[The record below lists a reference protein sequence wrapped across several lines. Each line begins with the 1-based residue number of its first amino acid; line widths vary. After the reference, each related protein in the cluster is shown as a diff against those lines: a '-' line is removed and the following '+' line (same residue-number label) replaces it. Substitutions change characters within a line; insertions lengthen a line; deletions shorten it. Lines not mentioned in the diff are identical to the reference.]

1 MLHTKE
7 KTSSIVIKLVIAIVI
22 AIYVLFPFFLVVIN
36 SCKATSDITSNP
48 VGFGGVSI
56 GQLIQNLGDVINNT
70 HFLFWQAF
78 GYSVLIT
85 VLSLVLLA
93 LFGGMAAWVICRN
106 NKTKWSQF
114 IYFTFIASMII
125 PFQVVMLP
133 LISTFRDVG
142 KFVGI
147 PMLQSVPGIVFAYLG
162 FGGAMTVFI
171 LNGFIKGIPYEL
183 EEAASI
189 DGCPPEGIFFRVIL
203 PLLKPVITT
212 VTILNGMWIWNDY
225 LLPSMRLG
233 QNGAVK
239 TIPVA
244 VQAFVGSYV
253 KQWNLILTAALLAI
267 VPMVIIFLIAQKQIM
282 EGMIEGAVKG

>member
-1 MLHTKE
+1 MHRKE
-7 KTSSIVIKLVIAIVI
+7 PTYSIVIKFVIATLI
-22 AIYVLFPFFLVVIN
+22 AIYVLFPFALVVIN
-36 SCKATSDITSNP
+36 SCKSTDDITANP
-48 VGFGGVSI
+48 I
-56 GQLIQNLGDVINNT
+56 GLNGISLAQLGQNLTDVVNNT

-78 GYSVLIT
+78 GYSALIT
-85 VLSLVLLA
+85 ILSLILLA
-93 LFGGMAAWVICRN
+93 LFGSMSAWVICRN
-106 NKTKWSQF
+106 KTVWSTV
-114 IYFTFIASMII
+114 IYFIFIASMII

-142 KFVGI
+142 KFIGI
-147 PMLQSVPGIVFAYLG
+147 PMLQSVTGIVFAYCG

-171 LNGFIKGIPYEL
+171 LVGFIKGIPFDL

-189 DGCPPEGIFFRVIL
+189 DGCTPEQTFFRVIF
-203 PLLKPVITT
+203 PLLTPVITT
-212 VTILNGMWIWNDY
+212 VTILNGMWIWNDF
-225 LLPSMRLG
+225 LLPSLMLG

-239 TIPVA
+239 TLPVA

-267 VPMVIIFLIAQKQIM
+267 VPMVVLFLFAQKQIM

>member
-1 MLHTKE
+1 MKIKE
-7 KTSSIVIKLVIAIVI
+7 KKSSVIARMVIAIII

-36 SCKATSDITSNP
+36 SCKPTDKITENP
-48 VGFGGVSI
+48 ISLSGVGL
-56 GQLIQNLGDVINNT
+56 GQLFGNLRDVIHNT
-70 HFLFWQAF
+70 HFLFWSAF
-78 GYSVLIT
+78 EYSVIIT
-85 VLSLVLLA
+85 VLSLVFLA
-93 LFGGMAAWVICRN
+93 LFGAMAAWVICRN
-106 NKTKWSQF
+106 HTKWSAA

-147 PMLQSVPGIVFAYLG
+147 PMLQSVPGIIFAYLG

-171 LNGFIKGIPYEL
+171 LNGFIKGIPVAL
-183 EEAASI
+183 EEAAAI
-189 DGCPPEGIFFRVIL
+189 DGCSPEQVFFLIIF

-225 LLPSMRLG
+225 LLPSMMLG
-233 QNGAVK
+233 QNGKVK
-239 TIPVA
+239 TLPVA

-253 KQWNLILTAALLAI
+253 KQWNLILAAALLAI
-267 VPMVIIFLIAQKQIM
+267 IPIVILFLFAQKQIM
-282 EGMIEGAVKG
+282 KGMIEGAVKG

>member
-1 MLHTKE
+1 MKTRE
-7 KTSSIVIKLVIAIVI
+7 KTSTVAVKMVIAIII
-22 AIYVLFPFFLVVIN
+22 ALYVLFPFFLVVIN
-36 SCKATSDITSNP
+36 SCKPTDMITANP
-48 VGFGGVSI
+48 IGLEGVSLP
-56 GQLIQNLGDVINNT
+56 QLYQNLKDVINNT
-70 HFLFWQAF
+70 HFLFWSAF
-78 GYSVLIT
+78 EYSVVIT
-85 VLSLVLLA
+85 LLSLILLA
-93 LFGGMAAWVICRN
+93 LFGAMAAWVICRN
-106 NKTKWSQF
+106 KTRWSTF

-147 PMLQSVPGIVFAYLG
+147 PMLQSVPGIIFAYLG

-171 LNGFIKGIPYEL
+171 LNGFIKGIPVTL

-189 DGCPPEGIFFRVIL
+189 DGCSPEQTFFLIIF

-225 LLPSMRLG
+225 LLPSMMLG
-233 QNGAVK
+233 QNGKVK
-239 TIPVA
+239 TLPVA

-253 KQWNLILTAALLAI
+253 KQWNLILAAALLAI
-267 VPMVIIFLIAQKQIM
+267 IPIVILFLFAQKQIM

>member
-225 LLPSMRLG
+225 LLPSMMLG

>member
-1 MLHTKE
+1 MHTKE
-7 KTSSIVIKLVIAIVI
+7 KTSNVVIRFIIAVIVA
-22 AIYVLFPFFLVVIN
+22 AYVLFPFFLVVIN
-36 SCKATSDITSNP
+36 SCKDTSSITANP
-48 VGFGGVSI
+48 IGFNGISLS
-56 GQLIQNLGDVINNT
+56 QLGQNLLDVIYNT

-78 GYSVLIT
+78 GYSVIIT
-85 VLSLVLLA
+85 ALSLVLLA
-93 LFGGMAAWVICRN
+93 VLGAMAAWVICRN
-106 NKTKWSQF
+106 HTKWSTV

-133 LISTFRDVG
+133 LISTFRDTG
-142 KFVGI
+142 KFIGI
-147 PMLQSVPGIVFAYLG
+147 PMLQSVPGIIFAYLG

-171 LNGFIKGIPYEL
+171 LNGFIKGIPMDL
-183 EEAASI
+183 EEAAAI
-189 DGCPPEGIFFRVIL
+189 DGCSPEQTFFRIIF

-225 LLPSMRLG
+225 LLPSMMLG

-239 TIPVA
+239 TLPVA

-253 KQWNLILTAALLAI
+253 KQWNLILAAALLAI
-267 VPMVIIFLIAQKQIM
+267 VPMIVLFLFAQKQIM

>member
-1 MLHTKE
+1 MHRKE
-7 KTSSIVIKLVIAIVI
+7 PTYSVVIKVVIAILI
-22 AIYVLFPFFLVVIN
+22 AIYVLFPFALVVIN
-36 SCKATSDITSNP
+36 SCKSTEDITANP
-48 VGFGGVSI
+48 IGLNGVSLS
-56 GQLIQNLGDVINNT
+56 QLGSNLTDVVNNT

-78 GYSVLIT
+78 GYSALIT
-85 VLSLVLLA
+85 ILSLILLA
-93 LFGGMAAWVICRN
+93 LFGSMSAWVICRN
-106 NKTKWSQF
+106 KTTWSTI
-114 IYFTFIASMII
+114 IYFVFIASMII

-142 KFVGI
+142 KFIGI
-147 PMLQSVPGIVFAYLG
+147 PMLQSVTGIVFAYCG

-171 LNGFIKGIPYEL
+171 LVGFIKGIPFDL

-189 DGCPPEGIFFRVIL
+189 DGCTPEQTFFRVIF
-203 PLLKPVITT
+203 PLLTPVITT
-212 VTILNGMWIWNDY
+212 VTILNGMWIWNDF
-225 LLPSMRLG
+225 LLPSLMLG

-239 TIPVA
+239 TLPVA

-267 VPMVIIFLIAQKQIM
+267 VPMVILFLFAQKQIM